1 MSLYALEYYDNASE
15 TLMKALEVVRELYM
29 ESDHQYLLPRE
40 DNVHHY
46 YTSCKIL
53 NNIGCC
59 VSGLGLLKNASRSF
73 HRAILI
79 YMNGFEDDDN
89 DSQCDRLKHCHTLTA
104 TLAYL
109 QTKCTLAKIVPK
121 PFMLDAS
128 ITLINLAFVLNQM
141 ERKQYAIICMKQAFL
156 VRDFFKNIGIFFHGL
171 RNELCSV
178 THSFFSFPF
187 IKTINSFIRINTVV
201 QCGCFSLFL
210 TSFVASKADIS

>member
-1 MSLYALEYYDNASE
+1 MSLSLHAMSLYALEYYDNASQ

-29 ESDHQYLLPRE
+29 ESDHKYLLPQE

-59 VSGLGLLKNASRSF
+59 VAGLGLLKNASRSF

-79 YMNGFEDDDN
+79 YMNGFEDDGNNDN
-89 DSQCDRLKHCHTLTA
+89 NSDQCDRLKHCHNLTA

-109 QTKCTLAKIVPK
+109 QTKCTLAKIVPR

-128 ITLINLAFVLNQM
+128 ITLINLALILHEM

-156 VRDFFKNIGIFFHGL
+156 VRVPN
-171 RNELCSV
+171 
-178 THSFFSFPF
+178 
-187 IKTINSFIRINTVV
+187 
-201 QCGCFSLFL
+201 
-210 TSFVASKADIS
+210 